1 MYHYYYIYYIYII
14 FNSVISLTQFTRWLG
29 RKLQQYLPKAHR
41 HRGRNMGQGQ
51 QTIPGSCL
59 TQRATRD
66 PWFFAWTITS
76 FSSII
81 RDFGSPGIS
90 SLCFLSLTTNK
101 QAKTQRGSRF
111 DVINRADQLGKIMQR
126 RSGVFKIYF
135 SSKMKVIFLGKK
147 SVTSIQMLSF
157 DILHF

>member
-1 MYHYYYIYYIYII
+1 MLVHNILIFIPLWEFCSSQYSLYIIYIYNIIYLYII

-29 RKLQQYLPKAHR
+29 RKLQRYLPKVHR

-66 PWFFAWTITS
+66 PWLFAWTITS

-101 QAKTQRGSRF
+101 QT
-111 DVINRADQLGKIMQR
+111 
-126 RSGVFKIYF
+126 
-135 SSKMKVIFLGKK
+135 SKNTKREPIWC
-147 SVTSIQMLSF
+147 
-157 DILHF
+157 H